1 MGCHVTPAPA
11 RDELLAHFLAE
22 LVRGQRPVRVVLLAP
37 LGTDALGDLL
47 ASAALRKLAQHE
59 REALGE
65 VRLAGAGDHG

>member
-1 MGCHVTPAPA
+1 MRYHVTPAPA
-11 RDELLAHFLAE
+11 RGELLAHLLAE
-22 LVRGQRPVRVVLLAP
+22 LVRGQRAIRIVLLAP

-47 ASAALRKLAQHE
+47 ASAALAELAQDE